1 MIKKETI
8 DIIPTIKKAQN
19 NPIDSGPWPRKV
31 ILHINVVTVSI
42 RAIRPGI
49 SIVFPARLVY
59 LSSIALSSLI
69 LGMIFPTLGINFQ
82 SKNKNKKEN
91 GIALKNTACHPPK

>member
-8 DIIPTIKKAQN
+8 DIIPTINKAQN
-19 NPIDSGPWPRKV
+19 NPIDSSPWPRKV
-31 ILHINVVTVSI
+31 ILNINVVTVSI
-42 RAIRPGI
+42 RVIRPGV
-49 SIVFPARLVY
+49 SIVFLARLVY
-59 LSSIALSSLI
+59 LSSIASSSLI

-91 GIALKNTACHPPK
+91 GIALKN